1 MTETQTE
8 QVDEHVVAD
17 YTEEDGVQN
26 KVVIVKQEE
35 L

>member
-1 MTETQTE
+1 MTDTQIE
-8 QVDEHVVAD
+8 QVDEYVVVD
-17 YTEEDGVQN
+17 YTEEDGTQN

>member
-8 QVDEHVVAD
+8 QVDERVVVD
-17 YTEEDGVQN
+17 YTEEDGAQN

>member
-8 QVDEHVVAD
+8 QVNENVVVD
-17 YTEEDGVQN
+17 YTEEDGTQN
-26 KVVIVKQEE
+26 KVVIVTQEE